1 MGVTQ
6 AQCVV
11 DCKDVLGESPVW
23 SAAES
28 ALYWIDVARPTLHR
42 LDVHT
47 GEHKRWDMG
56 KPIGSFVLRERGG
69 FLMAYRNGL
78 ALLDTPDA
86 QPQWIRPPGLELGE
100 ARFNDGKCDRQGRFW
115 VGTMDRNVKSAI
127 GRLFRLDPDLSL
139 HEIDQDIVI
148 SNGPCFSPDDRYF
161 YFNDSPRQITWRYE
175 FDAVNGVASHRQTF
189 VDWHAFAGRP
199 DGATVDA
206 EGGLWVA
213 EVHGHRV
220 VRFRPDG
227 TIDRWIEV
235 PCERPTSV
243 CFGGPDLRTLY
254 ITSSTLSLSEASLA
268 AAPLSGGLFAADA
281 GVAGIAERPFA
292 G

>member
-1 MGVTQ
+1 MNRK
-6 AQCVV
+6 AECVV

-23 SAAES
+23 SVAEA
-28 ALYWIDVARPTLHR
+28 ALYWIDVAKPTLHR
-42 LDVHT
+42 LQVET
-47 GEHKRWDMG
+47 GTHQRWDMG
-56 KPIGSFVLRERGG
+56 KPIGSFVLRARGG

-78 ALLDTPDA
+78 AFVDSPGSA
-86 QPQWIRPPGLELGE
+86 PQWFTPAGLELGE

-115 VGTMDRNVKSAI
+115 VGTMDRNVKQPI

-139 HEIDQDIVI
+139 HQVDDDIVI
-148 SNGPCFSPDDRYF
+148 SNGPCFSPDDRVL
-161 YFNDSPRQITWRYE
+161 YFNDSPRRVTWRY
-175 FDAVNGVASHRQTF
+175 DVDPASGMARNRRSF
-189 VDWHAFAGRP
+189 VSWEGFAGRP

-220 VRFRPDG
+220 VRFMPDG
-227 TIDRWIEV
+227 RIDRWVEL

-254 ITSSTLSLSEASLA
+254 ITTSTLSLSESELA
-268 AAPLSGGLFAADA
+268 QAPLSGGLFAADA
-281 GVAGIAERPFA
+281 GVQGLPETPFA